1 MMSWS
6 SLKQNL
12 AFQAWLGGARRTR
25 SRLQAKTGSRREEEL
40 MAYVKSC
47 SLQFVPVLAA
57 ALLTLPAAKAE
68 TAATPNDPVAY
79 CRAAGTID
87 APDAKYKGPAV
98 PDWMVKKAYPPEAI
112 KAQKD
117 AGIDPKRAIVWRC
130 ASGKVLICV
139 QGNAP
144 QCGKASTSKTPTKAM
159 RNYCAG
165 TPNAE
170 VIPLYVIGHENPM
183 IYDWG
188 CHGKEPAIKGQ
199 VFKVDAQ
206 GYPAEL
212 WQTVTH

>member
-1 MMSWS
+1 M
-6 SLKQNL
+6 
-12 AFQAWLGGARRTR
+12 
-25 SRLQAKTGSRREEEL
+25 
-40 MAYVKSC
+40 
-47 SLQFVPVLAA
+47 
-57 ALLTLPAAKAE
+57 
-68 TAATPNDPVAY
+68 VA
-79 CRAAGTID
+79 
-87 APDAKYKGPAV
+87 
-98 PDWMVKKAYPPEAI
+98 KAYPPDAI

-117 AGIDPKRAIVWRC
+117 GGMDPKRSIVWRC
-130 ASGKVLICV
+130 ASGTVLICV

-159 RNYCAG
+159 QEFCAE
-165 TPNAE
+165 TPNSE

-188 CHGKEPAIKGQ
+188 CRGKEPTIKSQ

>member
-1 MMSWS
+1 M
-6 SLKQNL
+6 
-12 AFQAWLGGARRTR
+12 ARV
-25 SRLQAKTGSRREEEL
+25 KT
-40 MAYVKSC
+40 C
-47 SLQFVPVLAA
+47 SLQFVLVLVA
-57 ALLTLPAAKAE
+57 ALLTLSAARAE
-68 TAATPNDPVAY
+68 TQGALNDPVAY
-79 CRAAGTID
+79 CQAAGTID

-98 PDWMVKKAYPPEAI
+98 PDWMVKNAYPPEAI

-117 AGIDPKRAIVWRC
+117 AGMDPKRAIVWRC
-130 ASGKVLICV
+130 ASGAVLICV

-159 RNYCAG
+159 QEFCAE
-165 TPNAE
+165 TPNSD

-188 CHGKEPAIKGQ
+188 CHGEEPSIKSQ

-212 WQTVTH
+212 WQAVTH